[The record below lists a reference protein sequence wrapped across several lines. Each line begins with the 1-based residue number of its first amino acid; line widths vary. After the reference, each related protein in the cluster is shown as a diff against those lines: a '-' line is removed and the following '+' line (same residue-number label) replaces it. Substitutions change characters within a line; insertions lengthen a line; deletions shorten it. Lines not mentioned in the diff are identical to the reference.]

1 MKRLLF
7 SVLLVGCA
15 APVGTSGAI
24 SAPKDSAPQCASI
37 CHDIGLALDSVVVMA
52 NNVGCV
58 CAANAPPP
66 GPGPGPAPAPTAHAG
81 AAAGGMA
88 AIMLQQQQERSGRQ
102 GANR

>member
-58 CAANAPPP
+58 CAANPPP
-66 GPGPGPAPAPTAHAG
+66 PGPGPAPAPNARSG

-88 AIMLQQQQERSGRQ
+88 AIMLQRQQEQSSRN
-102 GANR
+102 ANR